1 MGGGLLQLIT
11 IGAQDVYITGDPQ
24 ITFFKLVYRRHTNF
38 AIESRMQQ
46 SAQRIS
52 SGDITNIDIKREADL
67 INHMYLRIEN
77 PVSGT
82 HADEYK
88 KTIARTLLTNVVNQN
103 LHVLDSTA
111 FKVNMD
117 VIITG
122 GVQSATTKPWSY
134 FRTTIIGINH
144 ANNILTITG
153 KYPVVR
159 DAGSYIT
166 LTGATRTFQGAYEPY
181 MGFILPTTTV
191 STLASGLAAG
201 TIAAFE
207 VVEVKGWD
215 NQAGAGGIDDERWF
229 SGTDVNASGS
239 VVRGMAFDGY
249 RTAVNI
255 GINNNGS
262 SAALIDGP
270 PNASG
275 LGKLDTPFDH
285 LTAFGDDQLPYDMVI
300 AIQDTVPTACWS
312 TTDATYDT
320 CCDDNVNGYHMIDSI
335 ELQIGGQ
342 KIDKMYGDLLDM
354 WNQLTITNGNKQQFN
369 LMTDVDD
376 SKYTYLPLYFWFN
389 KTPGLALPLI
399 ALQYHT
405 ISVNIKWNSNL
416 PIPSQTAKLF
426 VDYVFLDSAERR
438 RFAQSPHEYLVE
450 TWQQHS
456 HNNLKV
462 SDTIRIHFNHPVKEI
477 MWRARLPNDN
487 YCSWDQITLK
497 FNNNDRLSQRHGD
510 YFMRVQPFYHHNAIP
525 SKAHGIHC
533 YSFAI
538 KPEEHQPSGTCN
550 FSRLDDVTLDLNTA
564 IKMDGRTSETF
575 PSTGTKLNIYVIN
588 YNVLRIMSGLGQL
601 AFAN

>member
-46 SAQRIS
+46 SAQSIS
-52 SGDITNIDIKREADL
+52 SGETTNIDIKREADL

-82 HADEYK
+82 NTTEYK

-117 VIITG
+117 VMITA
-122 GVQSATTKPWSY
+122 GVKSTTNSTIPMSIY
-134 FRTTIIGINH
+134 RTTIIGIDH

-153 KYPVVR
+153 KYPVIK
-159 DAGSYIT
+159 DASTSYIASAGNFHSSYD
-166 LTGATRTFQGAYEPY
+166 LH
-181 MGFILPTTTV
+181 MGFILPKTTV
-191 STLASGLAAG
+191 STLASGLAAA

-207 VVEVKGWD
+207 VVEVKGWG
-215 NQAGAGGIDDERWF
+215 NEGGIDDEAWF
-229 SGTDVNASGS
+229 AGTDVYTGASGIRGLAIDSFRLS
-239 VVRGMAFDGY
+239 VCGDTMAE
-249 RTAVNI
+249 
-255 GINNNGS
+255 
-262 SAALIDGP
+262 SA
-270 PNASG
+270 
-275 LGKLDTPFDH
+275 TPF
-285 LTAFGDDQLPYDMVI
+285 TSKIAGNGVPYDMVI
-300 AIQDTVPTACWS
+300 QTGSGRTACWS

-416 PIPSQTAKLF
+416 PIHSQTAKLF

-462 SDTIRIHFNHPVKEI
+462 SDTVRIHFNHPVKEI

>member
-46 SAQRIS
+46 SAQNIQ
-52 SGDITNIDIKREADL
+52 GGETTTIDIKREADL

-82 HADEYK
+82 DSEYNN
-88 KTIARTLLTNVVNQN
+88 TIARTLLTNVVNQN
-103 LHVLDSTA
+103 LYVLDSTA

-117 VIITG
+117 IVITA
-122 GVQSATTKPWSY
+122 GVQSTTNSTAPFSF
-134 FRTTIIGINH
+134 FRTTIIGIDH

-153 KYPVVR
+153 KYPVIR
-159 DAGSYIT
+159 DAGSMIS
-166 LTGATRTFQGAYEPY
+166 LTGTTGSFDTNYKAT
-181 MGFILPTTTV
+181 MGFIIPQNTVTT
-191 STLASGLAAG
+191 LEAGLAAG

-215 NQAGAGGIDDERWF
+215 ERSGAGGPNDDSWF
-229 SGTDVNASGS
+229 NGTDIISDASG
-239 VVRGMAFDGY
+239 VRGIAYDSTRLG
-249 RTAVNI
+249 VS
-255 GINNNGS
+255 GS
-262 SAALIDGP
+262 S
-270 PNASG
+270 
-275 LGKLDTPFDH
+275 LGFDESQNLDPFQGTD
-285 LTAFGDDQLPYDMVI
+285 ADSQLPYDTI
-300 AIQDTVPTACWS
+300 IIGGDASDCWS

-320 CCDDNVNGYHMIDSI
+320 CCDDNVNGYYMIDSI

-342 KIDKMYGDLLDM
+342 KVDKMYGDLLDM
-354 WNQLTITNGNKQQFN
+354 WNQLTITNGNKEQFN

-376 SKYTYLPLYFWFN
+376 SKYSYLPLYFWFN

-405 ISVNIKWNSNL
+405 VSVNIKWNSNL
-416 PIPSQTAKLF
+416 PIKSQTAKLF

-456 HNNLKV
+456 HANLKS
-462 SDTIRIHFNHPVKEI
+462 SDTVRVHFNHPVKEM
-477 MWRARLPNDN
+477 MWRARLPNDT

-550 FSRLDDVTLDLNTA
+550 FSRLDDVTIDLNNCIT
-564 IKMDGRTSETF
+564 MDGRTSLTL
-575 PSTGTKLNIYVIN
+575 PSAGTKLNIYVIN